1 VLPVLPVP
9 RHLEPAIRLNKRVV
23 GLGGALTGTMKRLP
37 QLGDLGR
44 SSTLNAGIDLPG
56 ITASRRDEFSEI
68 YML

>member
-1 VLPVLPVP
+1 MADHC
-9 RHLEPAIRLNKRVV
+9 HLGWRTLVCDRQRVV

-44 SSTLNAGIDLPG
+44 SSTLNAGIDVPG

>member
-1 VLPVLPVP
+1 
-9 RHLEPAIRLNKRVV
+9 
-23 GLGGALTGTMKRLP
+23 MKRLP